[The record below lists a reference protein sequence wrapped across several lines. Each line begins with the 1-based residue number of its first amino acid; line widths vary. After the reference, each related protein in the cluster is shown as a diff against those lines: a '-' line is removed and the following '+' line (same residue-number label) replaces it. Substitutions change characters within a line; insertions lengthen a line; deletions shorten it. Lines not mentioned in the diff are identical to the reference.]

1 MIEIPHGQR
10 TGLVLTVDGQ
20 QLCPLDEGDRIV
32 VEKSRSRALLITS
45 GRRNY
50 IDVIR
55 EKLNWSGGMHA

>member
-1 MIEIPHGQR
+1 
-10 TGLVLTVDGQ
+10 LVLTVDGQ
-20 QLCPLDEGDRIV
+20 QLCPLEEGDKIV